1 MPCASVC
8 RRLPSGQTL
17 ERCHNSFLFLF
28 LAALI
33 PNLFVLLSQ
42 TWMYVIGPMILYL
55 CERLLRLIRYLQTV
69 QYRRV
74 CSTPTLPPP
83 PLVLFCAVFFVALAV
98 TRLHLQIV
106 MRPSK
111 VLELQLVK
119 SGFKMEVGQYVFLNC
134 PAISQLEWHPF
145 TMTSAPEED
154 FFSVHIR
161 SAGDWTDKLID
172 IMEKLPE
179 GAQGP
184 K

>member
-1 MPCASVC
+1 M
-8 RRLPSGQTL
+8 
-17 ERCHNSFLFLF
+17 
-28 LAALI
+28 
-33 PNLFVLLSQ
+33 
-42 TWMYVIGPMILYL
+42 WVIGPMVLYL
-55 CERLLRLIRYLQTV
+55 CERLLRFIRYVQTV
-69 QYRRV
+69 RYRRV
-74 CSTPTLPPP
+74 RLIHGSTF
-83 PLVLFCAVFFVALAV
+83 PLSPAGFFFSHADFPSL
-98 TRLHLQIV
+98 RFKIQIV

-111 VLELQLVK
+111 VLELQLQK
-119 SGFKMEVGQYVFLNC
+119 NGFKMEVGQYVFLNC

-172 IMEKLPE
+172 IMQKLPE

>member
-1 MPCASVC
+1 MGDRSDGSVSLRAS
-8 RRLPSGQTL
+8 
-17 ERCHNSFLFLF
+17 
-28 LAALI
+28 AALHSLRADS
-33 PNLFVLLSQ
+33 PLQEGTFDSWLLFPSLSCPA
-42 TWMYVIGPMILYL
+42 GLFFSHADFPS
-55 CERLLRLIRYLQTV
+55 LRFKI
-69 QYRRV
+69 
-74 CSTPTLPPP
+74 
-83 PLVLFCAVFFVALAV
+83 
-98 TRLHLQIV
+98 QIV

-111 VLELQLVK
+111 VLELQLQK
-119 SGFKMEVGQYVFLNC
+119 NGFKMEVGQYVFLNC

-172 IMEKLPE
+172 IMQKLPE

>member
-1 MPCASVC
+1 M
-8 RRLPSGQTL
+8 
-17 ERCHNSFLFLF
+17 
-28 LAALI
+28 
-33 PNLFVLLSQ
+33 
-42 TWMYVIGPMILYL
+42 WVIAPMVLYL
-55 CERLLRLIRYLQTV
+55 FERLLRLIRYLQTV
-69 QYRRV
+69 HYRRV
-74 CSTPTLPPP
+74 CSTRRRRPP
-83 PLVLFCAVFFVALAV
+83 VVFVFVINALI
-98 TRLHLQIV
+98 HLRFQIV

>member
-1 MPCASVC
+1 
-8 RRLPSGQTL
+8 
-17 ERCHNSFLFLF
+17 
-28 LAALI
+28 
-33 PNLFVLLSQ
+33 
-42 TWMYVIGPMILYL
+42 MIIYL
-55 CERLLRLIRYLQTV
+55 CERLVRFIRYMQNV
-69 QYRRV
+69 QYRK
-74 CSTPTLPPP
+74 
-83 PLVLFCAVFFVALAV
+83 
-98 TRLHLQIV
+98 IV

-119 SGFKMEVGQYVFLNC
+119 KSFKMDVGQYVFLNC

-172 IMEKLPE
+172 IMQKLPE

>member
-1 MPCASVC
+1 MGDRPDGVVPLRASSAFDPVSADSP
-8 RRLPSGQTL
+8 LQEGMFHSPSSSSSCCFFFGI
-17 ERCHNSFLFLF
+17 N
-28 LAALI
+28 A
-33 PNLFVLLSQ
+33 
-42 TWMYVIGPMILYL
+42 VIH
-55 CERLLRLIRYLQTV
+55 LR
-69 QYRRV
+69 
-74 CSTPTLPPP
+74 
-83 PLVLFCAVFFVALAV
+83 F
-98 TRLHLQIV
+98 QIV

>member
-1 MPCASVC
+1 M
-8 RRLPSGQTL
+8 
-17 ERCHNSFLFLF
+17 H
-28 LAALI
+28 
-33 PNLFVLLSQ
+33 
-42 TWMYVIGPMILYL
+42 
-55 CERLLRLIRYLQTV
+55 
-69 QYRRV
+69 
-74 CSTPTLPPP
+74 
-83 PLVLFCAVFFVALAV
+83 AV
-98 TRLHLQIV
+98 THLHFQIV

>member
-1 MPCASVC
+1 MV
-8 RRLPSGQTL
+8 LYIF
-17 ERCHNSFLFLF
+17 ER
-28 LAALI
+28 
-33 PNLFVLLSQ
+33 V
-42 TWMYVIGPMILYL
+42 
-55 CERLLRLIRYLQTV
+55 LRLIRYLQTV
-69 QYRRV
+69 RYRRV
-74 CSTPTLPPP
+74 CLNSRFSSGPLLP
-83 PLVLFCAVFFVALAV
+83 VAYTAV
-98 TRLHLQIV
+98 TSVSLLRLQIV

-119 SGFKMEVGQYVFLNC
+119 NGFKMEVGQYVFLNC

-172 IMEKLPE
+172 IMQKLPE

>member
-1 MPCASVC
+1 M
-8 RRLPSGQTL
+8 
-17 ERCHNSFLFLF
+17 
-28 LAALI
+28 
-33 PNLFVLLSQ
+33 
-42 TWMYVIGPMILYL
+42 WVIGPMVLYL
-55 CERLLRLIRYLQTV
+55 CERLLRFIRYMQRVT
-69 QYRRV
+69 YRKVRSI
-74 CSTPTLPPP
+74 CESPPP
-83 PLVLFCAVFFVALAV
+83 PDWLLSSFAAEVEVTKSACLAF
-98 TRLHLQIV
+98 QIV

-161 SAGDWTDKLID
+161 SAGDWTEKLIN
-172 IMEKLPE
+172 IVQQLPE

>member
-1 MPCASVC
+1 MAPLS
-8 RRLPSGQTL
+8 
-17 ERCHNSFLFLF
+17 
-28 LAALI
+28 
-33 PNLFVLLSQ
+33 LSQ
-42 TWMYVIGPMILYL
+42 LSSRFFFSHADFPSL
-55 CERLLRLIRYLQTV
+55 CFKI
-69 QYRRV
+69 
-74 CSTPTLPPP
+74 
-83 PLVLFCAVFFVALAV
+83 
-98 TRLHLQIV
+98 QIV

-111 VLELQLVK
+111 VLELQLQK
-119 SGFKMEVGQYVFLNC
+119 NGFKMEVGQYVFLNC

-172 IMEKLPE
+172 IMQKLPE

>member
-1 MPCASVC
+1 MAQSDFNAIFI
-8 RRLPSGQTL
+8 TL
-17 ERCHNSFLFLF
+17 N
-28 LAALI
+28 
-33 PNLFVLLSQ
+33 
-42 TWMYVIGPMILYL
+42 Y
-55 CERLLRLIRYLQTV
+55 
-69 QYRRV
+69 
-74 CSTPTLPPP
+74 
-83 PLVLFCAVFFVALAV
+83 
-98 TRLHLQIV
+98 QIV

-119 SGFKMEVGQYVFLNC
+119 NGFSMEVGQYVFLNC

-172 IMEKLPE
+172 IMQKLPE
-179 GAQGP
+179 GAEGP

>member
-1 MPCASVC
+1 
-8 RRLPSGQTL
+8 
-17 ERCHNSFLFLF
+17 
-28 LAALI
+28 
-33 PNLFVLLSQ
+33 
-42 TWMYVIGPMILYL
+42 MYVIGPMVLYL
-55 CERLLRLIRYLQTV
+55 CERLLRLIRYLQRV
-69 QYRRV
+69 HYRRV
-74 CSTPTLPPP
+74 CSTRTLSPP
-83 PLVLFCAVFFVALAV
+83 PLLPLLLCTSVFVMHAITHLC
-98 TRLHLQIV
+98 LQIV

-134 PAISQLEWHPF
+134 PAISNLEWHPF

>member
-1 MPCASVC
+1 MGDRSDGSVSLRAS
-8 RRLPSGQTL
+8 
-17 ERCHNSFLFLF
+17 
-28 LAALI
+28 AALHSLRADS
-33 PNLFVLLSQ
+33 PLQEGTFDSWLLFPSLSCPA
-42 TWMYVIGPMILYL
+42 GFFFSHADFPS
-55 CERLLRLIRYLQTV
+55 LRFKI
-69 QYRRV
+69 
-74 CSTPTLPPP
+74 
-83 PLVLFCAVFFVALAV
+83 
-98 TRLHLQIV
+98 QIV

-111 VLELQLVK
+111 VLELQLQK
-119 SGFKMEVGQYVFLNC
+119 NGFKMEVGQYVFLNC

-172 IMEKLPE
+172 IMQKLPE

>member
-1 MPCASVC
+1 M
-8 RRLPSGQTL
+8 
-17 ERCHNSFLFLF
+17 
-28 LAALI
+28 
-33 PNLFVLLSQ
+33 
-42 TWMYVIGPMILYL
+42 WVIAPMFLYL
-55 CERLLRLIRYLQTV
+55 CERLIRFIRYMQTV
-69 QYRRV
+69 RYRRV
-74 CSTPTLPPP
+74 CSIRPPAAA
-83 PLVLFCAVFFVALAV
+83 LWGARSTVCVTSVLSV
-98 TRLHLQIV
+98 QIV

-161 SAGDWTDKLID
+161 SAGDWTDKLIE
-172 IMEKLPE
+172 IMQQLPE

>member
-1 MPCASVC
+1 MHSCYSSCCSLTGFTHRGSSV
-8 RRLPSGQTL
+8 
-17 ERCHNSFLFLF
+17 
-28 LAALI
+28 
-33 PNLFVLLSQ
+33 
-42 TWMYVIGPMILYL
+42 
-55 CERLLRLIRYLQTV
+55 
-69 QYRRV
+69 
-74 CSTPTLPPP
+74 
-83 PLVLFCAVFFVALAV
+83 
-98 TRLHLQIV
+98 LQIV

-119 SGFKMEVGQYVFLNC
+119 KGFKMDVGQYVFLNC

-172 IMEKLPE
+172 IMQKLPE

>member
-1 MPCASVC
+1 MKTWKGNGKTFDYERMMLSV
-8 RRLPSGQTL
+8 
-17 ERCHNSFLFLF
+17 F
-28 LAALI
+28 
-33 PNLFVLLSQ
+33 NLFDL
-42 TWMYVIGPMILYL
+42 GP
-55 CERLLRLIRYLQTV
+55 
-69 QYRRV
+69 
-74 CSTPTLPPP
+74 
-83 PLVLFCAVFFVALAV
+83 
-98 TRLHLQIV
+98 QIV

-119 SGFKMEVGQYVFLNC
+119 NGFKMEVGQYVFLNC

-145 TMTSAPEED
+145 TMTSAPEEE

-172 IMEKLPE
+172 IMQKLPE

>member
-1 MPCASVC
+1 M
-8 RRLPSGQTL
+8 
-17 ERCHNSFLFLF
+17 
-28 LAALI
+28 
-33 PNLFVLLSQ
+33 
-42 TWMYVIGPMILYL
+42 WVIGPMVLYL
-55 CERLLRLIRYLQTV
+55 CERLLRFIRYVQTV
-69 QYRRV
+69 RYRRV
-74 CSTPTLPPP
+74 RLIHGSSF
-83 PLVLFCAVFFVALAV
+83 PLSVVQQVFFSHADFPSLCFKI
-98 TRLHLQIV
+98 QIV

-111 VLELQLVK
+111 VLELQLQK
-119 SGFKMEVGQYVFLNC
+119 NGFKMEVGQYVFLNC

-172 IMEKLPE
+172 IMQKLPE

>member
-1 MPCASVC
+1 M
-8 RRLPSGQTL
+8 
-17 ERCHNSFLFLF
+17 
-28 LAALI
+28 
-33 PNLFVLLSQ
+33 
-42 TWMYVIGPMILYL
+42 WVIGPMILYL
-55 CERLLRLIRYLQTV
+55 CERLLRFIRYMQTV
-69 QYRRV
+69 RYRRV
-74 CSTPTLPPP
+74 RLIRGS
-83 PLVLFCAVFFVALAV
+83 FVAPVFCFVFWWSASLISS
-98 TRLHLQIV
+98 LHFQIV

-119 SGFKMEVGQYVFLNC
+119 NGFKMEVGQYVFLNC

-172 IMEKLPE
+172 IMQQLPE

-184 K
+184 KWVQVAMLLQTLQQIFSIL